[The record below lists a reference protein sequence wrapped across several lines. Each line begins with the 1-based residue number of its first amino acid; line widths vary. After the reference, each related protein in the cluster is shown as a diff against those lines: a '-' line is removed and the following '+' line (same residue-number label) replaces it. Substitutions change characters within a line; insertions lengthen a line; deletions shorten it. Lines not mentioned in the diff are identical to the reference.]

1 MERECLTVGGF
12 CITVDGMTSFV
23 LIFPWTM
30 VVGVTF
36 GITRQ
41 FNAKTVECSGSQP
54 FALLYFGYG
63 RLSYF

>member
-1 MERECLTVGGF
+1 
-12 CITVDGMTSFV
+12 
-23 LIFPWTM
+23 M
-30 VVGVTF
+30 VVGVMF

-63 RLSYF
+63 HLSYF